1 MKAKKITF
9 DLDSVIFDI
18 TPLYRRAFDICGQEY
33 VKPTSWAVCECYD
46 ARLSDTL
53 LELFGD
59 DMLYTMPVLDPGIPA
74 ILNKLMA
81 RPELDIL
88 FVTER
93 KYKQPAKTFA
103 QLRDAG
109 IHCYFEQVYDR
120 PGKKSDILKELQPD
134 IHFDDSPFVIS
145 GCLEKNVPVV
155 MISNNSTLY
164 NHYLRGRV
172 EHYNSL
178 RRALIKKGIYNP
190 REK

>member
-1 MKAKKITF
+1 MKRITF

-18 TPLYRRAFDICGQEY
+18 KPLYQRAFDICGQIY
-33 VKPTSWAVCECYD
+33 AKPTSWAVRECYD
-46 ARLSDTL
+46 DKLSDTL

-59 DMLYTMPVLDPGIPA
+59 DMLYTLPVLDPGIPA

-81 RPELDIL
+81 RPDLDIL

-103 QLRDAG
+103 QLREAG
-109 IHCYFEQVYDR
+109 INCSFDQVYDQE
-120 PGKKSDILKELQPD
+120 GKKSDILKGLNPD

-145 GCLEKNVPVV
+145 GCLAKNVPVV

-164 NHYLRGRV
+164 NHYLRPSV
-172 EHYNSL
+172 EHYSCL

-190 REK
+190 HTR